1 MWIKTKS
8 ALTEAEER
16 PTTNVNTA
24 KMSTSSTR
32 VEPSERTATLDAPT
46 GLDEIDLDG
55 GSASTDALAN
65 DDMKFLKQVRRSSQK
80 IAALSRKSGF
90 AVSSISS
97 PLVVQ
102 SPAPADIFPD
112 DDFRMMSVPL
122 VVVTKED
129 VRSIVE
135 ETKHMLM
142 DEFKPPYLSKQ
153 VLQQLA
159 RQSDAKESAWCRKAS
174 HLSAANAERA
184 RTGPYT
190 RHSRGGH
197 GCTSSH
203 CVDSHAITNDV
214 DRADGDGRVIRMK
227 GHPMAHIEWD
237 CPHKTPS
244 SRGHRHQFKQDH
256 SVPND
261 NGNDTARKMAVRNA
275 VSWPRANKAPLASSS
290 HDEIGSQLPSSVE
303 RMPFQFDLDC
313 LLDND
318 DAAW

>member
-1 MWIKTKS
+1 MWVKAKS

-16 PTTNVNTA
+16 PTTKINIA
-24 KMSTSSTR
+24 KTSKASTR
-32 VEPSERTATLDAPT
+32 AEPSERTATLDAAT
-46 GLDEIDLDG
+46 GLDEIDLLA
-55 GSASTDALAN
+55 GSASTEVLAG

-112 DDFRMMSVPL
+112 DDFRMMSVPS

-135 ETKHMLM
+135 ETKQMLM
-142 DEFKPPYLSKQ
+142 VDLKPPKLSKQ
-153 VLQQLA
+153 VLQQVA
-159 RQSDAKESAWCRKAS
+159 NHSDAKESAWCRKAS
-174 HLSAANAERA
+174 HLSAANVERT

-190 RHSRGGH
+190 RHSRSGH
-197 GCTSSH
+197 TGTSGH
-203 CVDSHAITNDV
+203 CVDSHTTTDDV
-214 DRADGDGRVIRMK
+214 ARADGDARVIQSK
-227 GHPMAHIEWD
+227 GHPMAHMEWD
-237 CPHKTPS
+237 FPHKIP
-244 SRGHRHQFKQDH
+244 SRGPRHQLKQDH
-256 SVPND
+256 PMAD
-261 NGNDTARKMAVRNA
+261 DKGNDTARKMAVRNA

-290 HDEIGSQLPSSVE
+290 HDDIGSQLPSSVE